1 MAAVTVAS
9 IISDAQTISDIGLS
23 SFLSPAEWLGL
34 ANDAYRALWNAVIA
48 ANPDFRVSNQSF
60 TITNTASP
68 VAALPAD
75 YFDTRAV
82 IRDYGLQS
90 EEILLKE
97 TFRASRR
104 ENKRSYRIDGTNV
117 VIEPYQMSA
126 GNYTHRYNPDAPVL
140 DALASTD
147 AELGRFAEF
156 LKLHIAVKARI
167 KDESPSDSLMDT
179 LWGVPGRRRG
189 AIDDVREWAAGK
201 RSADPDKPE
210 DVRPRRRRGW
220 PSRWPA

>member
-9 IISDAQTISDIGLS
+9 LITDAQTISDIGLS
-23 SFLSPAEWLGL
+23 SFISSAEWLGL
-34 ANDAYRALWNAVIA
+34 VNDAYRALWNAVVA
-48 ANPDFRVSNQSF
+48 ANPDFRVTNQSF
-60 TITNTASP
+60 SITDTTVP
-68 VAALPAD
+68 FVALPAD
-75 YFDTRAV
+75 YMDTRAV

-90 EEILLKE
+90 EEILTKE

-104 ENKRSYRIDGTNV
+104 QNRRSYRVDGVNL

-140 DALASTD
+140 AAPDSTD
-147 AELGRFAEF
+147 AELGRFSEF
-156 LKLHIAVKARI
+156 LKLHMAVKARI
-167 KDESPSDSLMDT
+167 KDESPSDSLVDA
-179 LWGVPGRRRG
+179 LWGSPGRKRG
-189 AIDDVREWAAGK
+189 AIDDVREWAAQK

-210 DVRPRRRRGW
+210 DVRPRRKRGW